1 MGWQSFLRWGNPPL
15 HHQPSSHQSSAL
27 ALETFLE
34 SLAQRVHDVGSSPL
48 PLGLFQDFFTRLT
61 DMLNDL
67 RGAGPSA
74 AQLKVPD
81 DTPPGGQDPAPQ
93 STDPNT
99 SDDHSSPAPVAP
111 QSLLDEDDSPG
122 SEDAQDDDGLGGDED
137 GDDHG
142 DHHNDDDD
150 HVEAPE
156 HEHAFNFRDLLD
168 LQKDQGGTDPAQHHS
183 LIEEL
188 VHLLQGG
195 NNDGLS
201 GLLAQLPMFQ
211 ELAQDL
217 RDAVQNHTSDPQP
230 TAVTG
235 SDDHGHHHWDHLI

>member
-1 MGWQSFLRWGNPPL
+1 MGWHSFLRWGNPPL
-15 HHQPSSHQSSAL
+15 HQQAPSPQNAAL
-27 ALETFLE
+27 ALETFLD
-34 SLAQRVHDVGSSPL
+34 SLAQRVHDVGSSPS

-67 RGAGPSA
+67 RGAGPSP

-122 SEDAQDDDGLGGDED
+122 SEDVLDDDDDDDPAED

-142 DHHNDDDD
+142 DHHNFD
-150 HVEAPE
+150 

-168 LQKDQGGTDPAQHHS
+168 LQKDQGGTGPAQHHA
-183 LIEEL
+183 LIEDL
-188 VHLLQGG
+188 VHLLPGG

-201 GLLAQLPMFQ
+201 
-211 ELAQDL
+211 
-217 RDAVQNHTSDPQP
+217 
-230 TAVTG
+230 
-235 SDDHGHHHWDHLI
+235 